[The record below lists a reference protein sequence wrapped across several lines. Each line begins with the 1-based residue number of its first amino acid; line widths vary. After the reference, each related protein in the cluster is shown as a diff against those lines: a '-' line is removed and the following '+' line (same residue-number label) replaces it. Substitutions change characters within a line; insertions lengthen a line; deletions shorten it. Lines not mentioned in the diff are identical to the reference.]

1 MAEWIMKEDEDKDG
15 VSCYINKGELIRC
28 KDCKYRI
35 LNENYGKKGYMKL
48 KAMCELD
55 TGDPFELGRNAEDDD
70 WYCGDAERR
79 TDAETK
85 V

>member
-28 KDCKYRI
+28 RDCKHRDTDDCPMYFVEEI
-35 LNENYGKKGYMKL
+35 EWDDDGYM
-48 KAMCELD
+48 EY
-55 TGDPFELGRNAEDDD
+55 DDVVTD
-70 WYCGDAERR
+70 NTVDDGYCHKAERR
-79 TDAETK
+79 TDAETE